1 MKKLIVIIV
10 ILAIVFV
17 GMIGYKKIAIH
28 NNHNINI
35 QEISK
40 IETYITKI
48 YMWKEITT
56 QALPCFEE
64 INQADDRWV
73 WEVVKKNIEEY
84 ELTYE
89 QIQAKARELFGEK
102 FTKEF
107 PKEGTEYL
115 TYDEQTNQ
123 YYATGMGLDQQED
136 MFLLNTIHIIPNGYE
151 VEIIEYLEDYSQTT
165 NEENSAIMIRN
176 IKEEEISKIS
186 NTEEEEAKEIVKN
199 NSDKFSKKKLVLRI
213 ENENLYVERVYESNG
228 TKK

>member
-1 MKKLIVIIV
+1 MIMKRLIVIIV

-28 NNHNINI
+28 NNRNINI

-73 WEVVKKNIEEY
+73 WEAVKKNLEEF

-89 QIQAKARELFGEK
+89 QIQTKAKELFGEK
-102 FTKEF
+102 LTKQF
-107 PKEGTEYL
+107 PREGTPYL
-115 TYDEQTNQ
+115 TYDEQTSQ

-136 MFLLNTIHIIPNGYE
+136 MFLLNTINIIQNGYE
-151 VEIIEYLEDYSQTT
+151 VEIIEYLEDYSQTS
-165 NEENSAIMIRN
+165 NREDNAIIIRN
-176 IKEEEISKIS
+176 TKEEEIGKIS
-186 NTEEEEAKEIVKN
+186 NTEEEQAKEIVKN

-213 ENENLYVERVYESNG
+213 ENENLYVEKVYESH
-228 TKK
+228 